1 LARKALTQEFSEPVA
16 VENSDFPFVL
26 KDGWYVLPRRG
37 GFVTNAL
44 VKKLQEELDEEEAR
58 QKGGY

>member
-1 LARKALTQEFSEPVA
+1 
-16 VENSDFPFVL
+16 L